1 MRLPIGI
8 IGGVGFNLWDREDE
22 MKSTETGRA
31 TTTEI
36 DHRHLCG
43 VCGGVWRHADVEC
56 EGPRYTQEWSLR
68 VTPKFDCPACVDD
81 SGVA

>member
-1 MRLPIGI
+1 MIGRGLGI
-8 IGGVGFNLWDREDE
+8 DLEE
-22 MKSTETGRA
+22 AMKAEETGHA
-31 TTTEI
+31 TTTEPT
-36 DHRHLCG
+36 HRHLCG

-68 VTPKFDCPACVDD
+68 VTPKFDYPACVDD

>member
-22 MKSTETGRA
+22 MKSTETGHS
-31 TTTEI
+31 TTTEPT
-36 DHRHLCG
+36 HRHLCG